1 MEKQQ
6 KQRLPKMLRFE
17 FKNTKSQSTIGL
29 ITVILIRFK
38 ITLQEL

>member
-17 FKNTKSQSTIGL
+17 FKKTKSQSTIRL
-29 ITVILIRFK
+29 IMVILIRFK
-38 ITLQEL
+38 ITFQKL